1 MVLEWTCGLV
11 GTSHSSIIIGAYS
24 TVCVVLG
31 GGGEQL

>member
-24 TVCVVLG
+24 TVVLCWEVV
-31 GGGEQL
+31 